1 MFIRPTDFQPL
12 SSRNVEYVNDVFVP
26 AADGSTDVV
35 TSDSAPAPLP
45 LYDTMSI
52 DALLKAGV
60 PLEKVNPYILG
71 ETRPS
76 DDFIIDKVLGLKSP
90 AAPADSSAP
99 AAVAPAAPAD
109 SSAPA
114 AVAPTDT
121 L

>member
-12 SSRNVEYVNDVFVP
+12 SSRNVEYVTDVFVP

-35 TSDSAPAPLP
+35 TSVSPPAPLP
-45 LYDTMSI
+45 VYDTMSI

-76 DDFIIDKVLGLKSP
+76 DDFIIDKVLGLKS
-90 AAPADSSAP
+90 S
-99 AAVAPAAPAD
+99 APAAPAES
-109 SSAPA
+109 SSAPVS
-114 AVAPTDT
+114 VAPTDT

>member
-1 MFIRPTDFQPL
+1 MFIRPTNFIPL
-12 SSRNVEYVNDVFVP
+12 SSRNVEYVTDLFVP
-26 AADGSTDVV
+26 APDGSTDVV

-45 LYDTMSI
+45 VYDTMSI
-52 DALLKAGV
+52 DSLLKAGV

-76 DDFIIDKVLGLKSP
+76 EDFIIDKVLGMKTS
-90 AAPADSSAP
+90 
-99 AAVAPAAPAD
+99 APAAPAD

-114 AVAPTDT
+114 APADSSAAVSPAPTDT

>member
-12 SSRNVEYVNDVFVP
+12 SSRNVEYVTDVFVP

-35 TSDSAPAPLP
+35 TSDSAPSPLP
-45 LYDTMSI
+45 VYDTMSI

-60 PLEKVNPYILG
+60 PLEKVNPHILG
-71 ETRPS
+71 ESRPT

-99 AAVAPAAPAD
+99 AAPAAPAD

>member
-12 SSRNVEYVNDVFVP
+12 LSRNVEYVTDVFVP

-35 TSDSAPAPLP
+35 TSDSAPSPLP

-71 ETRPS
+71 ETRPT

-99 AAVAPAAPAD
+99 AAPAAPAD

>member
-12 SSRNVEYVNDVFVP
+12 SSRNVEYSTDVFVP

-35 TSDSAPAPLP
+35 TSDSAPSPLP

-52 DALLKAGV
+52 DSLLKAGV

-99 AAVAPAAPAD
+99 AAVAPAD

>member
-12 SSRNVEYVNDVFVP
+12 TSRNVEYVTDVFVP

-35 TSDSAPAPLP
+35 TSDSAPSPLP
-45 LYDTMSI
+45 VYDSMSI
-52 DALLKAGV
+52 DALLKSGV

-99 AAVAPAAPAD
+99 AAPAAPAD

>member
-12 SSRNVEYVNDVFVP
+12 SSRNVEYVTDVFIP
-26 AADGSTDVV
+26 AADGSTDVL

-99 AAVAPAAPAD
+99 AAPAAPAD

>member
-1 MFIRPTDFQPL
+1 
-12 SSRNVEYVNDVFVP
+12 
-26 AADGSTDVV
+26 
-35 TSDSAPAPLP
+35 
-45 LYDTMSI
+45 MSI

-90 AAPADSSAP
+90 VDSSAP
-99 AAVAPAAPAD
+99 AAVAPAAVAPAD
-109 SSAPA
+109 SSTPA
-114 AVAPTDT
+114 AIAPTDT

>member
-12 SSRNVEYVNDVFVP
+12 SSRNVEYLTDVFFP

-45 LYDTMSI
+45 VYDTMSI

-76 DDFIIDKVLGLKSP
+76 DDFIIDKVLGLKSR
-90 AAPADSSAP
+90 
-99 AAVAPAAPAD
+99 VAPAAPAD
-109 SSAPA
+109 SSAPV

>member
-12 SSRNVEYVNDVFVP
+12 SSRNVEYLTDVFVP

-35 TSDSAPAPLP
+35 TSDSAPVPLP

-90 AAPADSSAP
+90 AAPAAVAP
-99 AAVAPAAPAD
+99 AAPAAPAD

>member
-12 SSRNVEYVNDVFVP
+12 SSRNVEYVTDVFVP
-26 AADGSTDVV
+26 AADGSTDVL

-90 AAPADSSAP
+90 AARADSSAP
-99 AAVAPAAPAD
+99 AVSSAPAD

>member
-12 SSRNVEYVNDVFVP
+12 TSRNVEYVTDVFVP

-35 TSDSAPAPLP
+35 TSSSAPSPLP
-45 LYDTMSI
+45 VYDSMSI
-52 DALLKAGV
+52 DELLKAGV

-76 DDFIIDKVLGLKSP
+76 DDFIIDKVLGLKPS
-90 AAPADSSAP
+90 
-99 AAVAPAAPAD
+99 APAAPAES
-109 SSAPA
+109 SSAPVS
-114 AVAPTDT
+114 VAPTDT

>member
-12 SSRNVEYVNDVFVP
+12 SSRNVEYVTDVFVP

-35 TSDSAPAPLP
+35 TSDSAPSPLP

-90 AAPADSSAP
+90 AAPVDSSAP
-99 AAVAPAAPAD
+99 AAPAAPVD

>member
-12 SSRNVEYVNDVFVP
+12 TSRNVEYVTDVFVP

-35 TSDSAPAPLP
+35 TSDSAPSPLP

-71 ETRPS
+71 ETRPT

-90 AAPADSSAP
+90 VAPADSSAP
-99 AAVAPAAPAD
+99 AAPAAPAD
-109 SSAPA
+109 SSAP
-114 AVAPTDT
+114 TDT

>member
-1 MFIRPTDFQPL
+1 MFIRPTNFQPL
-12 SSRNVEYVNDVFVP
+12 SSRNVEYVTDVFVP

-35 TSDSAPAPLP
+35 TSDSAPSPRP

-99 AAVAPAAPAD
+99 AAPAVPAD

>member
-1 MFIRPTDFQPL
+1 MFIRPTNFQPL
-12 SSRNVEYVNDVFVP
+12 SSRNVEYVTDFFFP
-26 AADGSTDVV
+26 ASDGSTDVV
-35 TSDSAPAPLP
+35 TSDSAPSPLP
-45 LYDTMSI
+45 VYDTMSI

-60 PLEKVNPYILG
+60 PLQKVNPYILG
-71 ETRPS
+71 EIRPT

-90 AAPADSSAP
+90 ASPADSSAP
-99 AAVAPAAPAD
+99 AAPAAPAD

>member
-12 SSRNVEYVNDVFVP
+12 SSRNVDYVTDVFVP
-26 AADGSTDVV
+26 AADGSTDVI
-35 TSDSAPAPLP
+35 TSDSAPTPLP

-52 DALLKAGV
+52 DSLLKAGV

-71 ETRPS
+71 ETRPT

-99 AAVAPAAPAD
+99 AAPAD
-109 SSAPA
+109 SSAHA

>member
-12 SSRNVEYVNDVFVP
+12 ASRNVEYVSDVFVP

-35 TSDSAPAPLP
+35 TSNSAPAPLP
-45 LYDTMSI
+45 VYDTMSI
-52 DALLKAGV
+52 DALLKSGV
-60 PLEKVNPYILG
+60 PLEKVSPYILG

-90 AAPADSSAP
+90 A
-99 AAVAPAAPAD
+99 PAAPAD

>member
-12 SSRNVEYVNDVFVP
+12 SSRNVEYVTDVFVP

-35 TSDSAPAPLP
+35 TSDSAPSPLP
-45 LYDTMSI
+45 VYDTMSI

-99 AAVAPAAPAD
+99 AAPAAPAD
-109 SSAPA
+109 SSAPV
-114 AVAPTDT
+114 AVAPTDS

>member
-12 SSRNVEYVNDVFVP
+12 SSRNVEYVTDVFVP

-35 TSDSAPAPLP
+35 TSDSAPSPLP
-45 LYDTMSI
+45 MYDTMSI

-71 ETRPS
+71 ETRPT

-90 AAPADSSAP
+90 AAPADSSVP
-99 AAVAPAAPAD
+99 AAPAAPAD

>member
-1 MFIRPTDFQPL
+1 MFIRPTNFIPL
-12 SSRNVEYVNDVFVP
+12 SSRIVEYVTDVFVP

-35 TSDSAPAPLP
+35 TSDSAPSPLP
-45 LYDTMSI
+45 VYDTMSI
-52 DALLKAGV
+52 DSLLKAGV

-71 ETRPS
+71 ESRPS

-99 AAVAPAAPAD
+99 AAVAP
-109 SSAPA
+109 
-114 AVAPTDT
+114 TDT

>member
-12 SSRNVEYVNDVFVP
+12 SFRNVEYVTDVFVP

-35 TSDSAPAPLP
+35 TSDSAPSPLP

-76 DDFIIDKVLGLKSP
+76 DDFIIEKILGFKS
-90 AAPADSSAP
+90 
-99 AAVAPAAPAD
+99 PAAPAD